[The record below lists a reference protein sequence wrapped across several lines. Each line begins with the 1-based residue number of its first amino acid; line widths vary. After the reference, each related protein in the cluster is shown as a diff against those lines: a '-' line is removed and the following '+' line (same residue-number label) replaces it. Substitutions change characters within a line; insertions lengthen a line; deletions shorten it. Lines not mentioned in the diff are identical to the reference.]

1 MRTAV
6 PNIYAVGD
14 VNGISLLAHSA
25 SRQGE
30 IAAENI
36 MGADKVFDGDIVPRC
51 VYAWPEVGSVGLNK
65 AQAEAKGLAVKTAR
79 AFHLGIGRA
88 VAADETEGFVQL
100 VFSAADD
107 TVLGAQIVGGPA
119 TELVHVLALA
129 VKLTLKRADLKELI
143 YAHPTMAEAIHE
155 ALHK

>member
-6 PNIYAVGD
+6 PGIFAVGD
-14 VNGISLLAHSA
+14 VNGLSLLAHSA

-30 IAAENI
+30 IAAANI
-36 MGADKVFDGDIVPRC
+36 MGASLAFDDSIVPKC

-65 AQAEAKGLAVKTAR
+65 TQAEAKGFTVKTAR

-88 VAADETEGFVQL
+88 AASDETEGFVQL
-100 VFSAADD
+100 VFDAADD
-107 TVLGAQIVGGPA
+107 TLMGAQIVGGPA
-119 TELVHVLALA
+119 TELIHVLALA
-129 VKLTLKRADLKELI
+129 VKLKLKRRDLKEII